1 MTNASLESVPARA
14 DLPPCAVQMFSR
26 ANALPDDAVALMSAA
41 ECVSMQCG
49 HAWSSIL
56 AQEVFPEAGQA
67 LWLVLRENGVCTAVW
82 TMLSGQVAGA
92 LSNYYTALYQPAHA
106 PGVTAAGLKTLAR
119 SLRQHC
125 KSGGK
130 LVFGPMDPESA
141 EFQAMEQALRGAGLK
156 TYRFFR
162 FGNWYL
168 PCEGMHW
175 EQYFA
180 DRKGAVRSTVRRMAK
195 KLSADGGTLEIIF
208 GGPRLQAG
216 IEAYEQ
222 AYSSSWKQTEPY
234 PGFIRALIT
243 TAADKGWLRLGVAW
257 LGGQAIAAQLWTVAH
272 GRAEI
277 FKVAYNEAFK
287 AYTAGTLLTALLME
301 HVLDQD
307 KVKEVDYLIGD
318 DAYKKTWMSHRRER
332 WGLVAYDPWT
342 LAGSGGI
349 LRSEAGRVLKRL
361 RRKPAPADK
370 T

>member
-1 MTNASLESVPARA
+1 MTSTQNVSSQPIAQPVSVVTLTDGNQLPQDAL
-14 DLPPCAVQMFSR
+14 DL
-26 ANALPDDAVALMSAA
+26 LSAA
-41 ECVSMQCG
+41 EQVSMQCG
-49 HAWSSIL
+49 HPWYSIL
-56 AQEVFPEAGQA
+56 VQEVFPTPGQVQ
-67 LWLVLRENGVCTAVW
+67 WMVLREAGRCTAVW
-82 TMLSGQVAGA
+82 PLLTGSLAGA

-106 PGVTAAGLKTLAR
+106 AFVTPTGLKELAKA
-119 SLRQHC
+119 LRTQRA
-125 KSGGK
+125 GRGK
-130 LVFGPMDPESA
+130 LVFGPMDPETP
-141 EFQAMEQALRGAGLK
+141 EFMAMETALRASGYR

-168 PCEGMHW
+168 PCAGVHW
-175 EQYFA
+175 EQYFS

-216 IEAYEQ
+216 IDAYEH

-243 TAADKGWLRLGVAW
+243 TAAERGWLRLGVAW
-257 LGGQAIAAQLWTVAH
+257 LDGQAIAAQLWIVAH

-287 AYTAGTLLTALLME
+287 AYTAGTLLTAMLME

-318 DAYKKTWMSHRRER
+318 DAYKKTWMSDRRER
-332 WGLVAYDPWT
+332 WGLVAYDPWS
-342 LAGSGGI
+342 LVGFNGIVRSVGGR
-349 LRSEAGRVLKRL
+349 LLKRF
-361 RRKPAPADK
+361 RPKQPIVEK
-370 T
+370 S